1 MQAGDKNEVY
11 DRITVLHAAERALI
25 GGIIMD
31 VNVHEIIVLRD
42 KKVQARTHKKKRIN
56 KKWAK
61 RYGFKTYE
69 NQLFKNGQMIVMGQ
83 KIYMNERTYE
93 ALKKTC
99 SITLR
104 NRGWRIGSEVT
115 NMYLDK
121 KAIALINAPKSCGE
135 CCFQKGLTVYGY
147 ACGIAKTMNKDT
159 RNRPDWCPLIPLP
172 KRHTAPKT
180 ATGYEIGYED
190 GWNDCLD
197 KIAGGE

>member
-1 MQAGDKNEVY
+1 
-11 DRITVLHAAERALI
+11 
-25 GGIIMD
+25 MD

-147 ACGIAKTMNKDT
+147 ACGITKTMNKDT

>member
-1 MQAGDKNEVY
+1 
-11 DRITVLHAAERALI
+11 
-25 GGIIMD
+25 
-31 VNVHEIIVLRD
+31 
-42 KKVQARTHKKKRIN
+42 
-56 KKWAK
+56 
-61 RYGFKTYE
+61 
-69 NQLFKNGQMIVMGQ
+69 
-83 KIYMNERTYE
+83 
-93 ALKKTC
+93 
-99 SITLR
+99 
-104 NRGWRIGSEVT
+104 
-115 NMYLDK
+115 MYLDK

-197 KIAGGE
+197 KIAGGERYEKFRTNIGKSSHLEPQGDVSCTCSSD

>member
-1 MQAGDKNEVY
+1 MDTYKRSIRGLQSRSNGEHFEEMIIAASRFYEERGIAAVDKTPEAFK
-11 DRITVLHAAERALI
+11 VLKA
-25 GGIIMD
+25 MD
-31 VNVHEIIVLRD
+31 
-42 KKVQARTHKKKRIN
+42 
-56 KKWAK
+56 
-61 RYGFKTYE
+61 
-69 NQLFKNGQMIVMGQ
+69 
-83 KIYMNERTYE
+83 
-93 ALKKTC
+93 
-99 SITLR
+99 R

>member
-1 MQAGDKNEVY
+1 
-11 DRITVLHAAERALI
+11 
-25 GGIIMD
+25 
-31 VNVHEIIVLRD
+31 
-42 KKVQARTHKKKRIN
+42 
-56 KKWAK
+56 
-61 RYGFKTYE
+61 
-69 NQLFKNGQMIVMGQ
+69 
-83 KIYMNERTYE
+83 
-93 ALKKTC
+93 
-99 SITLR
+99 
-104 NRGWRIGSEVT
+104 
-115 NMYLDK
+115 MYLDK

-197 KIAGGE
+197 KIAGHAVSFGTARTAMSMYRFLHKRDTMFQRGTICAH

>member
-1 MQAGDKNEVY
+1 
-11 DRITVLHAAERALI
+11 
-25 GGIIMD
+25 
-31 VNVHEIIVLRD
+31 
-42 KKVQARTHKKKRIN
+42 
-56 KKWAK
+56 
-61 RYGFKTYE
+61 
-69 NQLFKNGQMIVMGQ
+69 
-83 KIYMNERTYE
+83 
-93 ALKKTC
+93 
-99 SITLR
+99 
-104 NRGWRIGSEVT
+104 
-115 NMYLDK
+115 MYLDK

-159 RNRPDWCPLIPLP
+159 RNRPDWRPLIPLP